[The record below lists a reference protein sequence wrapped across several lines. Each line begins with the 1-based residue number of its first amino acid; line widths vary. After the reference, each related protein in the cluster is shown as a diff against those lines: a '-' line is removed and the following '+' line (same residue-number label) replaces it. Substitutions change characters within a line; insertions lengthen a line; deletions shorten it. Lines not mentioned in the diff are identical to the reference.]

1 MNSLV
6 QQKWDATVIGA
17 GPAGAF
23 TALQLARAGKKVL
36 LLDKAHFPRPKVCGS
51 CINQSALGVLQRA
64 ELEDV
69 LLGNG
74 AIPLSSL
81 ELFDGSLSATI
92 QIAGGFALSR
102 ICLDTAL
109 IRAAQSAGTVF
120 AAGVS
125 ARLSAATGE
134 DSRVLFATKEK
145 DFEGAPGFEQ
155 ELVSKVTIVAD
166 GLNGHALDPLPDF
179 STIVATDARFGCG
192 TTFENAGAGSLAN
205 GYYRSGRIYMAC
217 QQGGYVGLVVLENGD
232 IDVACALDRCY
243 VRQQGSLALAVAA
256 ILKQCKLPLP
266 VSYEEFSGKQW
277 HGTDLLTR
285 RRRKIS
291 GQRLFVVGD
300 ACGYPE
306 PLTGEGIAWALESAE
321 AVAPLAI
328 SAIEQWSDELAVQ
341 WQQVHGRLVNRR
353 HLKSRVI
360 AYSLRSRIS
369 RRALVQVVSLFPRLA
384 AGIASSLTSSLTCRS
399 KQIVSSK

>member
-36 LLDKAHFPRPKVCGS
+36 LLDKAHFPRPKVCGC

-64 ELEDV
+64 GLEDV
-69 LLGNG
+69 FLRNG

-81 ELFDGSLSATI
+81 ELFDGALSATI
-92 QIAGGFALSR
+92 QIPGGFALSR

-109 IRAAQSAGTVF
+109 IRAAQSAGAVF
-120 AAGVS
+120 AEGVS

-134 DSRVLFATKEK
+134 ASRVLFATKQK
-145 DFEGAPGFEQ
+145 DSEGDPGFEQ

-166 GLNGHALDPLPDF
+166 GLNGHALDLLSGF
-179 STIVATDARFGCG
+179 TTTVAPDARFGCG
-192 TTFENAGAGSLAN
+192 TTFENASAYSLAN

-217 QQGGYVGLVVLENGD
+217 QQGGYVGLVVLESGD
-232 IDVACALDRCY
+232 IDVACALDRSY

-266 VSYEEFSGKQW
+266 VSYEEFSSRQW

-341 WQQVHGRLVNRR
+341 WQQVHGRLVNWR
-353 HLKSRVI
+353 HLNSRVI

-369 RRALVQVVSLFPRLA
+369 RRALIQVVSLFPRLA
-384 AGIASSLTSSLTCRS
+384 AGVASSLTGRS